1 MTMFK
6 ERVKLPEIVIRK
18 MPWKWL
24 NETMGPRNTGWD
36 LVYMDW
42 EDDDG
47 CTYLLLKTTEDKT
60 QFILTWM

>member
-6 ERVKLPEIVIRK
+6 ERVKLPETVIRK

-42 EDDDG
+42 EEIG
-47 CTYLLLKTTEDKT
+47 RAHV
-60 QFILTWM
+60 